1 MSEAELAIMI
11 DNTMQIVG
19 WPNVQVLLNEARI
32 TGELGHIQV
41 ADREIHQV
49 L

>member
-19 WPNVQVLLNEARI
+19 WLNVQVLLNEARI
-32 TGELGHIQV
+32 AGELGHIQV
-41 ADREIHQV
+41 TDREIHQV